1 MYKKIFIALAIL
13 LLCYSPVF
21 IAIANQKDFNLE
33 VNSPYLNGL
42 ITACGVFVAFI
53 SASVI
58 SKAKDIDSFD
68 FLMMRTTLL
77 MFIGSVVYLSYGLIV
92 ESRATILNLVMF
104 SLTLTFGSFTA
115 WGIMHT
121 LFRKSHQASQ

>member
-1 MYKKIFIALAIL
+1 MIRKILFVLVL
-13 LLCYSPVF
+13 FLLCYSPII
-21 IAIANQKDFNLE
+21 IAVINQRDFNVE
-33 VNSPYLNGL
+33 VTSTYLNGL

-58 SKAKDIDSFD
+58 SKAKDLDSFD

-77 MFIGSVVYLSYGLIV
+77 MFIASVVYLSYILIV
-92 ESRATILNLVMF
+92 EERATVLNLVMF

-121 LFRKSHQASQ
+121 LFRKSQS